1 MGPLKGYKVIELA
14 GIGPAPFCG
23 MMLAD
28 MGAEV
33 IRVERESEPIDEKPL
48 ECDRRGKR
56 SIKLNLKSAD
66 GVRALLKL
74 VENVDIFIE
83 GFRPGVMEKLG
94 IGPEECLQRNP
105 ALVFGRMTGWGQ
117 DGPLARAAGHDL
129 NYIALTGALSA
140 IGRKDENPVPPLNLV
155 GDFGGGAMFL
165 AFGVVC
171 ALLESKSSGQGQVVD
186 AAMTDGSALSMSM
199 VHSLHA
205 QGLWS
210 PERGQNILDTGAHF
224 YEVYETL
231 DNRFISIASIEP
243 QFYHLL
249 IEKMGLDE
257 DLFSD
262 PVNSK
267 KWPELK
273 AKLQAEFKTRT
284 AEDWCHLLEGTD
296 VCFAPVLNFLE
307 AQNHPHN
314 KARKTYIEV
323 GGMMQPAPA
332 PRFSRSETDIPC
344 AAKPKGI
351 DTAAIIAQYGLNSCS
366 EKVTI

>member
-23 MMLAD
+23 MVLAD

-33 IRVERESEPIDEKPL
+33 IRVERESEPSDHKPL

-56 SIKLNLKSAD
+56 SIKLNLKTPEGIS
-66 GVRALLKL
+66 VLLKL
-74 VENVDIFIE
+74 VESADVLIE

-94 IGPEECLQRNP
+94 IGPDECLERNP

-117 DGPLARAAGHDL
+117 DGPLAKAAGHDI
-129 NYIALTGALSA
+129 NYIALTGVLSA
-140 IGRKDENPVPPLNLV
+140 IGRSDEKPVAPLNLV

-165 AFGVVC
+165 AFGIVC
-171 ALLESKSSGQGQVVD
+171 ALLETKSSGQGQVVD
-186 AAMTDGSALSMSM
+186 AAMTDGSAMLMSM
-199 VHSLHA
+199 IHSLHA

-210 PERGQNILDTGAHF
+210 TNRGRNIIDTGAHF

-231 DNRFISIASIEP
+231 DNRFVSIGSIEP
-243 QFYHLL
+243 QFYKLL
-249 IEKMGLDE
+249 IEKAGLDV
-257 DLFSD
+257 DFFSD
-262 PVNSK
+262 QLNPL

-273 AKLQAEFKTRT
+273 IKLEVVFKTKT
-284 AEDWCHLLEGTD
+284 AEDWCKLMEGSD

-314 KARKTYIEV
+314 KARETYLDID
-323 GGMMQPAPA
+323 GMIQPAPA
-332 PRFSRSETDIPC
+332 PRFSRTKPDKPY
-344 AAKPKGI
+344 AAKPKGL
-351 DTAAIIAQYGLNSCS
+351 DTEAILAEYGITP
-366 EKVTI
+366 KQ